1 MRNIYPNPQKVR
13 TVPNTTFAELRST
26 NAPAVLIEIA
36 YHDNMDDAEWIKN
49 NIGPIARELALSVTE
64 FLGVPFIEP
73 TQEREG
79 IVTTGGGRLNVR
91 EAPSLSANVI
101 GQLANGTRVNVTG
114 ADGDWYTIT
123 YNGLSGYVYAQ
134 YIKLD

>member
-1 MRNIYPNPQKVR
+1 M
-13 TVPNTTFAELRST
+13 
-26 NAPAVLIEIA
+26 
-36 YHDNMDDAEWIKN
+36 
-49 NIGPIARELALSVTE
+49 
-64 FLGVPFIEP
+64 
-73 TQEREG
+73 
-79 IVTTGGGRLNVR
+79 R

-134 YIKLD
+134 YIELD